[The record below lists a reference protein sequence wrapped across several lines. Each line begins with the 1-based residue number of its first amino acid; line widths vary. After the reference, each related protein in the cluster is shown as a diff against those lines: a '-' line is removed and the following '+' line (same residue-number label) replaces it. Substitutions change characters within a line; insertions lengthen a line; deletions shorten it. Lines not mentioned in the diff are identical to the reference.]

1 MGRASEVDWE
11 KGGKEENA
19 KGGRVR
25 TKMENRDKG
34 GREGRRR
41 IVWRRGKRGAKTVN
55 REKGRRRKP
64 RKARNGGCA
73 RGVLNV
79 QERSHRGPGYKL

>member
-25 TKMENRDKG
+25 TKMECR
-34 GREGRRR
+34 
-41 IVWRRGKRGAKTVN
+41 AK
-55 REKGRRRKP
+55 EDG
-64 RKARNGGCA
+64 
-73 RGVLNV
+73 
-79 QERSHRGPGYKL
+79 E